1 MEKLVLIDGH
11 SILNRAFYG
20 MPDLTNSAGLHTGA
34 VYGFLKILFKIL
46 DEEKPEY
53 LTVAFDVH
61 APTFRHEAFA
71 DYKGTRHAMP
81 DELREQ
87 VPLMKKVLA
96 AMGIATCEE
105 AGLEA
110 DDILGTL
117 AKKAQADGMEVS
129 LVSGDRDLLQIADE
143 HIQIRIPKTKKGQT
157 VIENYYAKDVKEALQ
172 VTPLEFI
179 QVKALQ
185 GDTSDN
191 IPGVPKVG
199 PKTATELIV
208 RYHSVDGVYEHL
220 DEITKKGLHDTLEQN
235 EDKARLS
242 LFLAAI
248 KTDADVCLD
257 KDKARIGNFY
267 TPEAFRLYTELG
279 FKNLLP
285 RFSMESVAAA
295 GRQENGAGE
304 ENAGDSRGQKH
315 SFRTITEAVRAEE
328 LFRELTGEESTVTES
343 PEKAASL
350 RGEDREEQA
359 AADFVEAVPF
369 LHGED
374 GRAGAEKAGR
384 PAGREL
390 PWIGVYPVYDRKG
403 EENLLLGVSISKG
416 GTTWFLQASGA
427 ELAAEEEPGEKE
439 TEAKEPAEPEGQ
451 LSFDFLNGGWKT
463 QESSSCEDSGNGQTE
478 AGSAG
483 FRSESDETGVPA
495 GGKSASGDLPDD
507 GHSREEE
514 NVTGIP
520 AALLTKGLSQL
531 RKAAGRGRIRLAVF
545 DLKSQLS
552 FWGVEEEEF
561 RDGIHLNG
569 IFDVL
574 LGAYLCNPLKNDYEP
589 EDVASE
595 YLGETILGK
604 KQFLEKSSF
613 AEKMAQ
619 DEELEA
625 LRAVPGPVGTN
636 SAADR
641 PRQAEAPAPGNRQE
655 AAAGGPASENGR
667 EEEAGS
673 PAPGMEKS
681 GTVADFA
688 GHISDTLAREAEA
701 VRSRLQEEG
710 MLELYETVELPLTYI
725 LYDMQRIGIRVV
737 PEKLSAYGSRLVDRI
752 NELETSIHEKAG
764 HAFNIASPKQLGQV
778 LFGEL
783 GLPGGK
789 KTKSGFSTAADV
801 LDKLAP
807 DYPIVAEILE
817 YRALTKLKSTYA
829 DGLQAFIAK
838 DSRIHTTF
846 HQTITATGRIS
857 STDPN
862 LQNIPMRTELGRAIR
877 KVFIPRDGS
886 CFTDADY
893 SQIEL
898 RILAS
903 LSGDEALIEAY
914 RENRDIH
921 RTTASRVF
929 HTPFDEV
936 TDLQRRNAKAVNFG
950 IVYGISSF
958 GLSQNLSISRSEA
971 KEYIDEYFRMFP
983 GIKTFLD
990 REVEEAKER
999 GYSVTMFGRRRPIP
1013 ELKSSNFMQRQ
1024 FGERVA
1030 MNAPIQGT
1038 GADIMKIAMIR
1049 VWEELHRQGLSSRL
1063 ILQIHD
1069 ELLIETAEGEEEK
1082 VAKILR
1088 DGMMG
1093 AAKLLVPL
1101 EIDCHTGSDWY
1112 EAK

>member
-20 MPDLTNSAGLHTGA
+20 MPDLISSAGLHTGA

-46 DEEKPEY
+46 DEEKPQY

-71 DYKGTRHAMP
+71 DYKGTRHVMP
-81 DELREQ
+81 EELREQ
-87 VPLMKKVLA
+87 VPLVKKVLA
-96 AMGIATCEE
+96 AMGIATCEQ

-117 AKKAQADGMEVS
+117 AKKAQAEGMEVS

-157 VIENYYAKDVKEALQ
+157 VIENYYAKDVEEALQ

-208 RYHSVDGVYEHL
+208 RYHSVDGVYAHL

-248 KTDADVCLD
+248 RTDAEVSLD
-257 KDKARIGNFY
+257 KDRARIGDFY

-285 RFSMESVAAA
+285 RFSMDSVAAA
-295 GRQENGAGE
+295 ERESRGEEGGESPKREIRILMQKKEAAALFEELGRTPSWIGIFPVCDRSEDGDILRGVGLSAGE
-304 ENAGDSRGQKH
+304 
-315 SFRTITEAVRAEE
+315 
-328 LFRELTGEESTVTES
+328 
-343 PEKAASL
+343 SL
-350 RGEDREEQA
+350 
-359 AADFVEAVPF
+359 
-369 LHGED
+369 
-374 GRAGAEKAGR
+374 
-384 PAGREL
+384 
-390 PWIGVYPVYDRKG
+390 
-403 EENLLLGVSISKG
+403 
-416 GTTWFLQASGA
+416 WFLQVSTEESGEEVA
-427 ELAAEEEPGEKE
+427 LEEAAAGGEF
-439 TEAKEPAEPEGQ
+439 PAEPEGQ
-451 LSFDFLNGGWKT
+451 LSFDFALPETPVWEPQK
-463 QESSSCEDSGNGQTE
+463 QELT
-478 AGSAG
+478 
-483 FRSESDETGVPA
+483 
-495 GGKSASGDLPDD
+495 
-507 GHSREEE
+507 REEKKE
-514 NVTGIP
+514 KPESTG
-520 AALLTKGLSQL
+520 LDRKTVVQGLSLL
-531 RKAAGRGRIRLAVF
+531 RRAAREGKTELAVF
-545 DLKSQLS
+545 DLKSL
-552 FWGVEEEEF
+552 FPFFGVSEEEF
-561 RDGIHLNG
+561 RDGIHLEG
-569 IFDVL
+569 ILDVL

-595 YLGETILGK
+595 YLGETIPGK
-604 KQFLEKSSF
+604 KQFLGKGTFEEKLSGEEKQDVAAF
-613 AEKMAQ
+613 ACRTAETLA
-619 DEELEA
+619 A
-625 LRAVPGPVGTN
+625 G
-636 SAADR
+636 ADR
-641 PRQAEAPAPGNRQE
+641 IRNRL
-655 AAAGGPASENGR
+655 R
-667 EEEAGS
+667 EEE
-673 PAPGMEKS
+673 MW
-681 GTVADFA
+681 
-688 GHISDTLAREAEA
+688 
-701 VRSRLQEEG
+701 
-710 MLELYETVELPLTYI
+710 ELYEKMELPLTYI
-725 LYDMQRIGIRVV
+725 LYDMQRIGIRVL
-737 PEKLSAYGSRLVDRI
+737 PEKLSAYGEQLVGRI
-752 NELETSIHEKAG
+752 GELEASIHKEAG
-764 HAFNIASPKQLGQV
+764 HSFNIASPKQLGQV
-778 LFGEL
+778 LFGEM

-789 KTKSGFSTAADV
+789 KTKSGYSTAADV
-801 LDKLAP
+801 LEKLAP
-807 DYPIVAEILE
+807 DYPIVEEILE

-829 DGLQAFIAK
+829 DGLQAFIGR
-838 DSRIHTTF
+838 DLRIHTTF

-877 KVFIPRDGS
+877 KVFLPREGY

-903 LSGDEALIEAY
+903 MSGDEALIEAY

-921 RTTASRVF
+921 RTTAARVF
-929 HTPFDEV
+929 HTPFEEV

-990 REVEEAKER
+990 QEVADAKEK

-1038 GADIMKIAMIR
+1038 GADIMKLAMIR
-1049 VWEELHRQGLSSRL
+1049 VYEELHRRGLSSRL

-1069 ELLIETAEGEEEK
+1069 ELLIETAEGEEEQ
-1082 VAKILR
+1082 VEEILKE
-1088 DGMMG
+1088 GMMG

-1101 EIDCHTGSDWY
+1101 EIDCHTGTDWY

>member
-1 MEKLVLIDGH
+1 MDKLVLIDGH

-20 MPDLTNSAGLHTGA
+20 MPDLTNAAGLHTGA

-46 DEEKPEY
+46 DEEKPQY

-87 VPLMKKVLA
+87 VPLVKKVLE
-96 AMGIATCEE
+96 AMGIAICER

-110 DDILGTL
+110 DDILGTI
-117 AKKAQADGMEVS
+117 AKKAQAGGMEVT

-157 VIENYYAKDVKEALQ
+157 VIENYYAKDVLEALQ
-172 VTPLEFI
+172 VTPAEFI

-185 GDTSDN
+185 GDSSDN
-191 IPGVPKVG
+191 IPGVTKVG
-199 PKTATELIV
+199 PKTATDLIV

-220 DEITKKGLHDTLEQN
+220 QEITKKGLHDTLAQN
-235 EDKARLS
+235 EEQARMS
-242 LFLAAI
+242 LFLATI
-248 KTDADVCLD
+248 RTDAEVSLD
-257 KDKARIGNFY
+257 PEKARIGNFY

-279 FKNLLP
+279 FKNLLS

-295 GRQENGAGE
+295 SGSMDGADGASGE
-304 ENAGDSRGQKH
+304 RK
-315 SFRTITEAVRAEE
+315 EAVRIV
-328 LFRELTGEESTVTES
+328 TGEKEAKELLQKWTSG
-343 PEKAASL
+343 
-350 RGEDREEQA
+350 GE
-359 AADFVEAVPF
+359 
-369 LHGED
+369 ED
-374 GRAGAEKAGR
+374 GAA
-384 PAGREL
+384 
-390 PWIGVYPVYDRKG
+390 PWIGVYPFYDRNGG
-403 EENLLLGVSISKG
+403 ENVLLGAALSCRREKI
-416 GTTWFLQASGA
+416 FLP
-427 ELAAEEEPGEKE
+427 AAGEKE
-439 TEAKEPAEPEGQ
+439 VLSAETLIRYLTELRRTA
-451 LSFDFLNGGWKT
+451 LNGK
-463 QESSSCEDSGNGQTE
+463 
-478 AGSAG
+478 
-483 FRSESDETGVPA
+483 
-495 GGKSASGDLPDD
+495 
-507 GHSREEE
+507 
-514 NVTGIP
+514 
-520 AALLTKGLSQL
+520 
-531 RKAAGRGRIRLAVF
+531 IRLAVF
-545 DLKSQLS
+545 DLKSQ
-552 FWGVEEEEF
+552 FDFFGMEEEELK
-561 RDGIHLNG
+561 DGIHLDG
-569 IFDVL
+569 MFDVL
-574 LGAYLCNPLKNDYEP
+574 LGAYLLNPLKNDYEP
-589 EDVASE
+589 EDAASE
-595 YLGETILGK
+595 YLGETLPGRQ
-604 KQFLEKSSF
+604 QFAGKSSF
-613 AEKMAQ
+613 
-619 DEELEA
+619 EELLSGTGKEE
-625 LRAVPGPVGTN
+625 GPAGL
-636 SAADR
+636 SAA
-641 PRQAEAPAPGNRQE
+641 AEF
-655 AAAGGPASENGR
+655 AAQ
-667 EEEAGS
+667 
-673 PAPGMEKS
+673 
-681 GTVADFA
+681 
-688 GHISDTLAREAEA
+688 ISDTLVREAEP
-701 VRSRLQEEG
+701 VRKKLEEEG
-710 MLELYETVELPLTYI
+710 MLELYEKVELPLTYI

-737 PEKLSAYGSRLVDRI
+737 PEKLAAYGDQLTGRI
-752 NELETSIHEKAG
+752 AELEKSIHEKAG
-764 HAFNIASPKQLGQV
+764 HSFNIASPKQLGQV
-778 LFGEL
+778 LFEEMQ
-783 GLPGGK
+783 LPGGK

-807 DYPIVAEILE
+807 DYPIVEEVLE

-829 DGLQAFIAK
+829 DGLQAFIAD

-877 KVFIPRDGS
+877 KVFIPSEGY

-929 HTPFDEV
+929 HTPFEEV

-958 GLSQNLSISRSEA
+958 GLSQNLSISRGEA
-971 KEYIDEYFRMFP
+971 KEYINEYFRMFP
-983 GIKTFLD
+983 GIKVFLD
-990 REVEEAKER
+990 EEVSEAKEK

-1013 ELKSSNFMQRQ
+1013 ELGSSNFMQRQ

-1049 VWEELHRQGLSSRL
+1049 VFEALHRQGLSSRL

-1069 ELLIETAEGEEEK
+1069 ELLIETKAGEEEK
-1082 VAKILR
+1082 VAQILR

-1101 EIDCHTGSDWY
+1101 EIDCHTGADWY

>member
-1 MEKLVLIDGH
+1 MDKLVLIDGH

-20 MPDLTNSAGLHTGA
+20 MPDLTNAAGLHTGA

-46 DEEKPEY
+46 DEEKPQY

-61 APTFRHEAFA
+61 ALTFRHEAFA

-87 VPLMKKVLA
+87 VPLVKKVLE
-96 AMGIATCEE
+96 AMGIAICER

-110 DDILGTL
+110 DDILGTI
-117 AKKAQADGMEVS
+117 AKKAQAGGMEVT

-157 VIENYYAKDVKEALQ
+157 VIENYYAKDVLEALQ
-172 VTPLEFI
+172 VTPAEFI

-185 GDTSDN
+185 GDSSDN

-199 PKTATELIV
+199 PKTATDLIV

-220 DEITKKGLHDTLEQN
+220 QEITKKGLHDTLAQN
-235 EDKARLS
+235 EEQARMS
-242 LFLAAI
+242 LFLATI
-248 KTDADVCLD
+248 RTDAEVSLD
-257 KDKARIGNFY
+257 PEKARIGNFY

-279 FKNLLP
+279 FKNLLS

-295 GRQENGAGE
+295 SGSMDGADGASGE
-304 ENAGDSRGQKH
+304 RK
-315 SFRTITEAVRAEE
+315 EAVRIV
-328 LFRELTGEESTVTES
+328 TGEKEAKEL
-343 PEKAASL
+343 L
-350 RGEDREEQA
+350 RKWTSGGE
-359 AADFVEAVPF
+359 
-369 LHGED
+369 ED
-374 GRAGAEKAGR
+374 GAA
-384 PAGREL
+384 
-390 PWIGVYPVYDRKG
+390 PWIGVYPFYDRNGG
-403 EENLLLGVSISKG
+403 ENVLLGAALSCRREKI
-416 GTTWFLQASGA
+416 FLP
-427 ELAAEEEPGEKE
+427 AAGEKE
-439 TEAKEPAEPEGQ
+439 VLSAETLIRYLTELRRTA
-451 LSFDFLNGGWKT
+451 LNGK
-463 QESSSCEDSGNGQTE
+463 
-478 AGSAG
+478 
-483 FRSESDETGVPA
+483 
-495 GGKSASGDLPDD
+495 
-507 GHSREEE
+507 
-514 NVTGIP
+514 
-520 AALLTKGLSQL
+520 
-531 RKAAGRGRIRLAVF
+531 IRLAVF
-545 DLKSQLS
+545 DLKSQ
-552 FWGVEEEEF
+552 FDFFGMEEEELK
-561 RDGIHLNG
+561 DGIHLDG
-569 IFDVL
+569 MFDVL
-574 LGAYLCNPLKNDYEP
+574 LGAYLLNPLKNDYEP
-589 EDVASE
+589 EDAASE
-595 YLGETILGK
+595 YLGETLPGRQ
-604 KQFLEKSSF
+604 QFAGKSSF
-613 AEKMAQ
+613 AE
-619 DEELEA
+619 L
-625 LRAVPGPVGTN
+625 LSGTGKE
-636 SAADR
+636 D
-641 PRQAEAPAPGNRQE
+641 
-655 AAAGGPASENGR
+655 GPAGLSATAE
-667 EEEAGS
+667 
-673 PAPGMEKS
+673 
-681 GTVADFA
+681 FA
-688 GHISDTLAREAEA
+688 AQISDTLAREAEP
-701 VRSRLQEEG
+701 VRKKLEEEG
-710 MLELYETVELPLTYI
+710 MLELYEKVELPLTYI

-737 PEKLSAYGSRLVDRI
+737 PEKLAAYGDQLTGRI
-752 NELETSIHEKAG
+752 AELEKSIHEKAG
-764 HAFNIASPKQLGQV
+764 HSFNIASPKQLGQV
-778 LFGEL
+778 LFEEMQ
-783 GLPGGK
+783 LPGGK
-789 KTKSGFSTAADV
+789 RTKSGFSTAADV

-807 DYPIVAEILE
+807 AYPIVEEVLE

-829 DGLQAFIAK
+829 DGLQAFIAD

-877 KVFIPRDGS
+877 KVFIPSEGC

-929 HTPFDEV
+929 HTPFEEV

-958 GLSQNLSISRSEA
+958 GLSQNLSISRGEA

-983 GIKTFLD
+983 GIKVFLD
-990 REVEEAKER
+990 EEVSEAKEK

-1013 ELKSSNFMQRQ
+1013 ELGSSNFMQRQ

-1049 VWEELHRQGLSSRL
+1049 VFEALHRQGLSSRL

-1069 ELLIETAEGEEEK
+1069 ELLIETKAGEEEK
-1082 VAKILR
+1082 VAQILR

-1101 EIDCHTGSDWY
+1101 EIDCHTGADWY

>member
-1 MEKLVLIDGH
+1 MDKLVLIDGH

-20 MPDLTNSAGLHTGA
+20 MPDLTNAAGLHTGA

-46 DEEKPEY
+46 DEEKPQY

-87 VPLMKKVLA
+87 VPLVKKVLE
-96 AMGIATCEE
+96 AMGIAICER

-110 DDILGTL
+110 DDILGTI
-117 AKKAQADGMEVS
+117 AKKAQAGGMEVT

-157 VIENYYAKDVKEALQ
+157 VIENYYAKDVLEALQ
-172 VTPLEFI
+172 VTPAEFI

-185 GDTSDN
+185 GDSSDN

-199 PKTATELIV
+199 PKTATDLIV

-220 DEITKKGLHDTLEQN
+220 QEITKKGLHDTLAQN
-235 EDKARLS
+235 EEQARMS
-242 LFLAAI
+242 LFLATI
-248 KTDADVCLD
+248 RTDAEVSLD
-257 KDKARIGNFY
+257 PEKARIGNFY

-279 FKNLLP
+279 FKNLLS

-295 GRQENGAGE
+295 SGSMDGADGASGE
-304 ENAGDSRGQKH
+304 RK
-315 SFRTITEAVRAEE
+315 EAVRIV
-328 LFRELTGEESTVTES
+328 TGEKEAKELLQKWTSG
-343 PEKAASL
+343 
-350 RGEDREEQA
+350 GE
-359 AADFVEAVPF
+359 
-369 LHGED
+369 ED
-374 GRAGAEKAGR
+374 GAA
-384 PAGREL
+384 
-390 PWIGVYPVYDRKG
+390 PWIGVYPFYDRNGG
-403 EENLLLGVSISKG
+403 ENVLLGAALSCRREKI
-416 GTTWFLQASGA
+416 FLP
-427 ELAAEEEPGEKE
+427 AAGEKE
-439 TEAKEPAEPEGQ
+439 VLSAETLIRYLTELRRTA
-451 LSFDFLNGGWKT
+451 LNGK
-463 QESSSCEDSGNGQTE
+463 
-478 AGSAG
+478 
-483 FRSESDETGVPA
+483 
-495 GGKSASGDLPDD
+495 
-507 GHSREEE
+507 
-514 NVTGIP
+514 
-520 AALLTKGLSQL
+520 
-531 RKAAGRGRIRLAVF
+531 IRLAVF
-545 DLKSQLS
+545 DLKSQ
-552 FWGVEEEEF
+552 FDFFGMEEEELK
-561 RDGIHLNG
+561 DGIHLDG
-569 IFDVL
+569 MFDVL
-574 LGAYLCNPLKNDYEP
+574 LGAYLLNPLKNDYEP
-589 EDVASE
+589 EDAASE
-595 YLGETILGK
+595 YLGETLPGRQ
-604 KQFLEKSSF
+604 QFAGKSSF
-613 AEKMAQ
+613 
-619 DEELEA
+619 EELLSGTGKEE
-625 LRAVPGPVGTN
+625 GPAGL
-636 SAADR
+636 SAA
-641 PRQAEAPAPGNRQE
+641 AEF
-655 AAAGGPASENGR
+655 AAQ
-667 EEEAGS
+667 
-673 PAPGMEKS
+673 
-681 GTVADFA
+681 
-688 GHISDTLAREAEA
+688 ISDTLVREAEP
-701 VRSRLQEEG
+701 VRKKLEEEG
-710 MLELYETVELPLTYI
+710 MLELYEKELPLTYI

-737 PEKLSAYGSRLVDRI
+737 PEKLAAYGDQLTGRI
-752 NELETSIHEKAG
+752 AELEKSIHEKAG
-764 HAFNIASPKQLGQV
+764 HSFNIASPKQLGQV
-778 LFGEL
+778 LFEEMQ
-783 GLPGGK
+783 LPGGK

-807 DYPIVAEILE
+807 DYPIVEEVLE

-829 DGLQAFIAK
+829 DGLQAFIAD

-877 KVFIPRDGS
+877 KVFIPSEGY

-929 HTPFDEV
+929 HTPFEEV

-958 GLSQNLSISRSEA
+958 GLSQNLSISRGEA
-971 KEYIDEYFRMFP
+971 KEYINEYFRMFP
-983 GIKTFLD
+983 GIKVFLD
-990 REVEEAKER
+990 EEVSEAKEK

-1013 ELKSSNFMQRQ
+1013 ELGSSNFMQRQ

-1049 VWEELHRQGLSSRL
+1049 VFEALHRQGLSSRL

-1069 ELLIETAEGEEEK
+1069 ELLIETKAGEEEK
-1082 VAKILR
+1082 VAQILR

-1101 EIDCHTGSDWY
+1101 EIDCHTGADWY

>member
-1 MEKLVLIDGH
+1 MDKLVLIDGH

-20 MPDLTNSAGLHTGA
+20 MPDLTNAAGLHTGA

-46 DEEKPEY
+46 DEEKPQY

-87 VPLMKKVLA
+87 VPLVKKVLE
-96 AMGIATCEE
+96 AMGIAICER

-110 DDILGTL
+110 DDILGTI
-117 AKKAQADGMEVS
+117 AKKAQAGGMEVT

-157 VIENYYAKDVKEALQ
+157 VIENYYAKDVLEALQ
-172 VTPLEFI
+172 VTPAEFI

-185 GDTSDN
+185 GDSSDN

-199 PKTATELIV
+199 PKTATDLIV

-220 DEITKKGLHDTLEQN
+220 QEITKKGLHDTLAQN
-235 EDKARLS
+235 EEQARMS
-242 LFLAAI
+242 LFLATI
-248 KTDADVCLD
+248 RTDAEVSLD
-257 KDKARIGNFY
+257 PEKARIGNFY

-279 FKNLLP
+279 FKNLLS

-295 GRQENGAGE
+295 SGSMDGADGASGE
-304 ENAGDSRGQKH
+304 RK
-315 SFRTITEAVRAEE
+315 EAVRIV
-328 LFRELTGEESTVTES
+328 TGEKEAKELLQKWTSG
-343 PEKAASL
+343 
-350 RGEDREEQA
+350 GE
-359 AADFVEAVPF
+359 
-369 LHGED
+369 ED
-374 GRAGAEKAGR
+374 GAA
-384 PAGREL
+384 
-390 PWIGVYPVYDRKG
+390 PWIGVYPFYDRNGG
-403 EENLLLGVSISKG
+403 ENVLLGAALSCRREKI
-416 GTTWFLQASGA
+416 FLP
-427 ELAAEEEPGEKE
+427 AAGEKE
-439 TEAKEPAEPEGQ
+439 VLSAETLIRYLTELRRTA
-451 LSFDFLNGGWKT
+451 LNGK
-463 QESSSCEDSGNGQTE
+463 
-478 AGSAG
+478 
-483 FRSESDETGVPA
+483 
-495 GGKSASGDLPDD
+495 
-507 GHSREEE
+507 
-514 NVTGIP
+514 
-520 AALLTKGLSQL
+520 
-531 RKAAGRGRIRLAVF
+531 IRLAVF
-545 DLKSQLS
+545 DLKSQ
-552 FWGVEEEEF
+552 FDFFGMEEEELK
-561 RDGIHLNG
+561 DGIHLDG
-569 IFDVL
+569 MFDVL
-574 LGAYLCNPLKNDYEP
+574 LGAYLLNPLKNDYEP
-589 EDVASE
+589 EDAASE
-595 YLGETILGK
+595 YLGETLPGRQ
-604 KQFLEKSSF
+604 QFAGKSSF
-613 AEKMAQ
+613 
-619 DEELEA
+619 EELLSGTGKEE
-625 LRAVPGPVGTN
+625 GPAGL
-636 SAADR
+636 SAA
-641 PRQAEAPAPGNRQE
+641 AEF
-655 AAAGGPASENGR
+655 AAQ
-667 EEEAGS
+667 
-673 PAPGMEKS
+673 
-681 GTVADFA
+681 
-688 GHISDTLAREAEA
+688 ISDTLVREAEP
-701 VRSRLQEEG
+701 VRKKLEEEG
-710 MLELYETVELPLTYI
+710 MLELYEKVELPLTYI

-737 PEKLSAYGSRLVDRI
+737 PEKLAAYGDQLTGRI
-752 NELETSIHEKAG
+752 AELEKSIHEKAG
-764 HAFNIASPKQLGQV
+764 HSFNIASPKQLGQV
-778 LFGEL
+778 LFEEMQ
-783 GLPGGK
+783 LPGGK

-807 DYPIVAEILE
+807 DYPIVEEVLE

-829 DGLQAFIAK
+829 DGLQAFIAD

-877 KVFIPRDGS
+877 KVFIPSEGY

-929 HTPFDEV
+929 HTPFEEV

-958 GLSQNLSISRSEA
+958 GLSQNLSISRGEA
-971 KEYIDEYFRMFP
+971 KEYINEYFRMFP
-983 GIKTFLD
+983 GIKVFLD
-990 REVEEAKER
+990 EEVSEAKEK

-1013 ELKSSNFMQRQ
+1013 ELGSSNFMQRQ

-1049 VWEELHRQGLSSRL
+1049 VFEALHRQGLSSRL

-1069 ELLIETAEGEEEK
+1069 ELLIETKAGEEEK
-1082 VAKILR
+1082 VAQILR

-1101 EIDCHTGSDWY
+1101 EIDCHTGADWY